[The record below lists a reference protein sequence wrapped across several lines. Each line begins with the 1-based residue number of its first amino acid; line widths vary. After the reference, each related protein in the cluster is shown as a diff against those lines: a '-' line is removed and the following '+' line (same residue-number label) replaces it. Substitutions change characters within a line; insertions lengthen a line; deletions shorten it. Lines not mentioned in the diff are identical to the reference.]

1 MDLEGNAWGFK
12 NSTLSCVFALSHLPH
27 SLLLNP
33 FYTLSPAFCQGIAVS
48 LPFVHAADLWA
59 CWEHTSAGPWP
70 VTGRLMW
77 RFLEQQVPLTRA
89 TGPHWA
95 FAPHCLPGLFFL
107 LGQLFFF
114 SSLWWDWN
122 KAWETACCYGLTAWM
137 CCWWPASYGAPKLSP
152 IHFLSLS
159 FFDLPQGR
167 NPCLITLG
175 EKERDQWCFW
185 HSH

>member
-1 MDLEGNAWGFK
+1 MNPLSLRDYLKEHGEIGFWGKCIK
-12 NSTLSCVFALSHLPH
+12 NGTFSCVFAYPTHFFSTPSIPWAQLS
-27 SLLLNP
+27 
-33 FYTLSPAFCQGIAVS
+33 AR
-48 LPFVHAADLWA
+48 A

-95 FAPHCLPGLFFL
+95 FAPHCLLGLFFL

-185 HSH
+185 HPH